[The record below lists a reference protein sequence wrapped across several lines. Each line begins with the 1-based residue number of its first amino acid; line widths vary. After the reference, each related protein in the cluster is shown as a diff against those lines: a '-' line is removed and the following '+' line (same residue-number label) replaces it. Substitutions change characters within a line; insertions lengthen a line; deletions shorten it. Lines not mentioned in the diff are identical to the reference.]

1 MENAICYG
9 EIRVR
14 NSGAGRVKPIRFR
27 NPDENNSWGVN
38 KVLRSAKDNI
48 IHYIKEYEISSYGQ
62 NLIVKKG
69 VYKGWGQVY
78 IQGYVKDSDK
88 YLPDNFFKT
97 PAELEDYLMKYYFA
111 YRFEQDI
118 YHWMK
123 FYKDNPR
130 NSGSLYQSLLDKRKQ
145 RYFILH
151 KAGIIDIMGEF
162 QKYYETGKSDLPK
175 VLYENYLKWKED
187 PMWIRNAIK
196 QSKDANTMQNIFG
209 LLNFVDSFGGPFLR
223 NGFDNMMSED

>member
-1 MENAICYG
+1 MENRTYYG

-27 NPDENNSWGVN
+27 NPDENDPWGVN

-48 IHYIKEYEISSYGQ
+48 IHYIKEYQISYYGQ
-62 NLIVKKG
+62 DLIVKKG

-78 IQGYVKDSDK
+78 IQGFVKDSDK
-88 YLPDNFFKT
+88 YLPNNFFKT

-118 YHWMK
+118 YYWMK
-123 FYKDNPR
+123 YYKDHPR
-130 NSGSLYQSLLDKRKQ
+130 DTGSLYQSLLDKRKQ

-151 KAGIIDIMGEF
+151 KASVIDIVGEF
-162 QKYYETGKSDLPK
+162 PKYYETGKSDLPK

-196 QSKDANTMQNIFG
+196 QSKDANIMQNFFG
-209 LLNFVDSFGGPFLR
+209 LLNFADSFGGPFLR
-223 NGFDNMMSED
+223 NGFYNMMQE

>member
-1 MENAICYG
+1 MENIICYG

-14 NSGAGRVKPIRFR
+14 NSGARVKPIRFR

-123 FYKDNPR
+123 FYKDHPI
-130 NSGSLYQSLLDKRKQ
+130 NSGSFYQSLLDKRKQ

-196 QSKDANTMQNIFG
+196 QSKELILCRISLDCLT
-209 LLNFVDSFGGPFLR
+209 L
-223 NGFDNMMSED
+223 